1 MPVYTIKTGSLQK
14 PTDEQYMRKADYRL
28 YEKRDSYVLG
38 FHGCDKRTAEAL
50 LKNDTPTFKPSQNDY
65 DWLGHGM
72 YFWENDVLRAWEFI
86 KEAKTREPKRIKI
99 PVVIGAVIDIGY
111 CLDLA
116 ERKYT
121 DLVKDA
127 YIKYEKFTKKMGMP
141 MPSNNDGFKGD
152 KDMVL
157 RNLDR
162 AVIEFLHETIK
173 KTNKNKPFDT
183 VRCIFPEGEP
193 LYEGAGFRKKTHI
206 QIAVR
211 NPDMIKGYFR
221 PIKHHNK

>member
-1 MPVYTIKTGSLQK
+1 MQE
-14 PTDEQYMRKADYRL
+14 EQQQEDFCIYEEKA
-28 YEKRDSYVLG
+28 SYVLG
-38 FHGCDKRTAEAL
+38 FHGCDKETAEAL
-50 LKNDTPTFKPSQNDY
+50 LKNDTPTFKLSRNYY
-65 DWLGHGM
+65 DWLGSGM
-72 YFWENDVLRAWEFI
+72 YFWENDPFRALEFI
-86 KEAKTREPKRIKI
+86 GEVKTRESGRIIK
-99 PVVIGAVIDIGY
+99 PAVIGAVIDLGN

-127 YIKYEKFTKKMGMP
+127 YIEYKEFTEKKGLL
-141 MPSNNDGFKGD
+141 MPSNKDGFNGD

-173 KTNKNKPFDT
+173 KKNKKPFDT
-183 VRCIFPEGEP
+183 VRCMFLEGEE
-193 LYEGAGFRKKTHI
+193 LYDGSGFRKKTHI

-221 PIKHHNK
+221 PIQYHQKQA